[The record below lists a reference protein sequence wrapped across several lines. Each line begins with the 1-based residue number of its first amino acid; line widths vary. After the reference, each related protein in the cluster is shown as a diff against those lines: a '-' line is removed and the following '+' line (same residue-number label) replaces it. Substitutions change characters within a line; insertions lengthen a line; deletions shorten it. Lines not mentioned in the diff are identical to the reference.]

1 MTWNY
6 RVLRHVTANR
16 NKPNVDTNEEFFKS
30 FRGEREEYY
39 RIHEVY
45 YRENGSITSCSEE
58 AIAPFGETVEELQEV
73 IELMKAAFD
82 KPAIPYE
89 DI

>member
-6 RVLRHVTANR
+6 RVLRHVEKA
-16 NKPNVDTNEEFFKS
+16 EEW
-30 FRGEREEYY
+30 YQV
-39 RIHEVY
+39 HEVY

-82 KPAIPYE
+82 KPAIPYD